1 MISKYQQG
9 EFHSLLSCSGLLFLV
24 TSIVGFLP
32 QIRIRSGKAVGGGGG
47 GGPDPSFTPS
57 FRRKSRISNFLHRYP
72 YYRFLSQSR
81 KNRDNVWKV
90 ECKFL
95 S

>member
-1 MISKYQQG
+1 MNKVWKGGGRGGG
-9 EFHSLLSCSGLLFLV
+9 EVLTPHLPLLFDENPASR
-24 TSIVGFLP
+24 TSFIAIPIIVFFP
-32 QIRIRSGKAVGGGGG
+32 NPA
-47 GGPDPSFTPS
+47 
-57 FRRKSRISNFLHRYP
+57 
-72 YYRFLSQSR
+72 

>member
-47 GGPDPSFTPS
+47 EVLTPHLPLLFDENPASRTSFIAIPIIVFFPNPAKIETMYGRS
-57 FRRKSRISNFLHRYP
+57 SVNF
-72 YYRFLSQSR
+72 
-81 KNRDNVWKV
+81 
-90 ECKFL
+90 
-95 S
+95 